1 MDSLSTQLFC
11 SIWRFG
17 TCAATVLESL
27 QMEVEYYIH
36 MPFLDLVQSAR
47 RRCIDFYNKPCIEL
61 KPEYVIQ
68 LLIKMYRPTHNHI

>member
-17 TCAATVLESL
+17 TCAANSTGILTNGGGILHTHAISWPVQVPEDA
-27 QMEVEYYIH
+27 VC
-36 MPFLDLVQSAR
+36 DL
-47 RRCIDFYNKPCIEL
+47 NKPCIEL